1 MIKHTTANAA
11 LAALLLLACAAAPA
25 FAVSLDE
32 LSTSDTSS
40 GLKAALGESV
50 EKAVGQLGVKDGFLS
65 NPKVTIPLP
74 KALEKADNVMRRLGM
89 GGKADDLKVAMNH
102 AAESAVTEATPVLKA
117 ALKKMTLEDAK
128 SILTGGDDA
137 ATSYFRRTSGDELMT
152 KFKPVVMRAT
162 AKVKLAKLYNQ
173 YAGKASDLGLLD
185 AKDAN
190 MDDYVTAKTLD
201 GLFTIM
207 ADEEKAI
214 RKDPLGQAS
223 SLIRKVFSAH

>member
-1 MIKHTTANAA
+1 MIKSGTAQTA
-11 LAALLLLACAAAPA
+11 LAMMLLLACGAAPA
-25 FAVSLDE
+25 LAVSLDD

-40 GLKAALGESV
+40 GLKAALSESV

-74 KALEKADNVMRRLGM
+74 RALEKADDVMRRLGM
-89 GGKADDLKVAMNH
+89 GGKADDLKAAMNH

-117 ALKKMTLEDAK
+117 ALRKMTLGDAK
-128 SILTGGDDA
+128 AILTGGDDA
-137 ATSYFRRTSGDELMT
+137 ATSYFRRTCGDELMT

-162 AKVKLAKLYNQ
+162 AKVQLAKLYNQ
-173 YAGKASDLGLLD
+173 YAGKAADLGLLD

-223 SLIRKVFSAH
+223 SLIRKVFSAN